1 MLEYAL
7 NNYKK
12 MLREPDGCLKYKFI
26 VPGSVYSNTLWDWD
40 CWLTDVALSQFVKDD
55 IKEYE
60 IGCVLNYLENMDSKG
75 RIHIFIDGK
84 FSKERY
90 ENWGET
96 NIHKPC
102 LAQHAAFIIKK
113 YNDAEWLAP
122 HFEKLCKF
130 VDYYINNCR
139 HETGLYFWIDDG
151 AIGVDNDPSTFY
163 RPNKSS
169 GSIFLNCLCIKN
181 SKPFALLAK
190 FSAKT
195 PLNIRPKLKI

>member
-1 MLEYAL
+1 
-7 NNYKK
+7 

-60 IGCVLNYLENMDSKG
+60 IGCVLNCLENMDSKG

-102 LAQHAAFIIKK
+102 LAQHAAFIIKSTTM
-113 YNDAEWLAP
+113 P
-122 HFEKLCKF
+122 S
-130 VDYYINNCR
+130 
-139 HETGLYFWIDDG
+139 GLRLT
-151 AIGVDNDPSTFY
+151 S
-163 RPNKSS
+163 KSFANLLIIILTTAATKQDF
-169 GSIFLNCLCIKN
+169 IFGLMT
-181 SKPFALLAK
+181 AL
-190 FSAKT
+190 
-195 PLNIRPKLKI
+195 